1 MEPMQ
6 AKKIKTRQFFNLATI
21 LLATYVI
28 LLFISSTPF
37 AQVSKLNKTEFVF
50 GNGSGWESVGTNAT
64 PSMRAKLPVMLR
76 SGRTIES
83 ILNDSSASFYQ
94 QFTTPTLMINAIKD
108 RMLGMIA
115 SFAYVPN
122 ANTGWLV
129 CDGSEYSTAQYQ
141 QLANLLR
148 ATYSTAGTG
157 HLNSDGDWAGRFKVP
172 DLRGLFIMGSTST
185 TNVTTIN
192 IVSTIPLH
200 THFFTAAGSKQINTP
215 AASSAAHTHTIKS
228 LLESSMNTDF
238 ATDSGS
244 GLRRGSSSDAIPDT
258 VFSTVN
264 NHSHTF
270 PALTMRYGVSTQSL
284 TPARLITENRPPN
297 AAVIFCIYSGVP

>member
-1 MEPMQ
+1 MDNMQ
-6 AKKIKTRQFFNLATI
+6 PKKVKIVLA
-21 LLATYVI
+21 ACFI
-28 LLFISSTPF
+28 LLFTSGTIF
-37 AQVSKLNKTEFVF
+37 AEVSRLNKTEFVF
-50 GNGSGWESVGTNAT
+50 GNGSGWQSTGTDTT

-94 QFTTPTLMINAIKD
+94 QFTTPTNMITAIKT

-157 HLNSDGDWAGRFKVP
+157 HLNSDGDWAGKFRVP
-172 DLRGLFIMGSTST
+172 DLRGLFIMGSVST

-192 IVSTIPLH
+192 IVSRIPRH
-200 THFFTAAGSKQINTP
+200 SHAFTAVGSNQINTSAP
-215 AASSAAHTHTIKS
+215 SSAAAHTHTIKS
-228 LLESSMNTDF
+228 LLEDSMNSDYDMTHGLGLHF
-238 ATDSGS
+238 GS
-244 GLRRGSSSDAIPDT
+244 GAGTKPDT
-258 VFSTVN
+258 EFSTVN
-264 NHSHTF
+264 NHSHPF
-270 PALTMRYGVSTQSL
+270 PALNMRYGVSTQSL